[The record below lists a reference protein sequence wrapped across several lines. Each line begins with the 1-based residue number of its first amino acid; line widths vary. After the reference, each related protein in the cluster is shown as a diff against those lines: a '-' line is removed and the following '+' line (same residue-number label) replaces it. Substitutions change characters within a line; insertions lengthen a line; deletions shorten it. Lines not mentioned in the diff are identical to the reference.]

1 MTVLIGLLVLACLA
15 GAGAAF
21 RLAQPPRSR
30 PSGPAREPAPALQPW
45 AQVESGPDSLFPLD
59 PGPTG
64 RDQASGRAT

>member
-1 MTVLIGLLVLACLA
+1 MMVLSGLLVLACLA
-15 GAGAAF
+15 GAWAAF

-59 PGPTG
+59 QRPVGSDP
-64 RDQASGRAT
+64 ASGRAT